1 MRIYI
6 RYTKTENERLINTLA
21 VNPQVSKYFHIKLA
35 WKSYL
40 GLQRAHQTM
49 PNVST
54 LSHIKK
60 RDVSTKINLVLL
72 YHIICY
78 NPTFPSVLR

>member
-1 MRIYI
+1 M
-6 RYTKTENERLINTLA
+6 KTDNESLINTLA
-21 VNPQVSKYFHIKLA
+21 VNAQVSKYFNIKLK

-49 PNVST
+49 SNLST

-60 RDVSTKINLVLL
+60 RYD
-72 YHIICY
+72 
-78 NPTFPSVLR
+78 